1 VRVVH
6 HDGDL
11 PPLTFAEAQALR
23 LIGAPPS
30 LRLACQTRPACDL
43 EIHPVLQPYVQLPI
57 AAARGNRFGLAGFVP
72 AWSDFGRERE
82 VTVLFVD
89 VRGSTALAETR
100 MPYDVVF
107 LINQFM
113 AEMAAAVEGSGGH
126 YSNFTG
132 DGLMALFG
140 LGSPSAA
147 WSGKDHGARSA
158 LFCAAEMLERVERMN
173 VRLHCELAT
182 PLCVG
187 IGIHS
192 GLAIIGRMGPP
203 KMPIVTALGDTVNTA
218 SRLEGLAK
226 ELSSPL
232 VASARTIELARV
244 ATPLRD
250 VQLRGRESA
259 LRVAT
264 FDDAKAIR
272 QVLSGSPD
280 AVAAR
285 G

>member
-1 VRVVH
+1 VRVLH
-6 HDGDL
+6 HEGEL
-11 PPLTFAEAQALR
+11 PPLTYAEAQALR

-30 LRLACQTRPACDL
+30 LRLACQTRPADDL
-43 EIHPVLQPYVQLPI
+43 EIHPVLQPNLHLPI
-57 AAARGNRFGLAGFVP
+57 APTGGGRFAVAGYIP
-72 AWSDFGRERE
+72 SGGDFGRERE
-82 VTVLFVD
+82 LTVLFID
-89 VRGSTALAETR
+89 VRGSTALAEMR

-140 LGSPSAA
+140 LASPSAA
-147 WSGKDHGARSA
+147 WSGKDCGARAA
-158 LFCAAEMLERVERMN
+158 LFCAADMLERVERIN
-173 VRLHCELAT
+173 VRLACELSA

-187 IGIHS
+187 IGLHT

-226 ELSSPL
+226 ELSSP
-232 VASARTIELARV
+232 VIASQRTIELAGLS
-244 ATPLRD
+244 APLRD
-250 VQLRGRESA
+250 VQLRGREST
-259 LRVAT
+259 LQVAM
-264 FDDAKAIR
+264 FADAKAIR
-272 QVLSGSPD
+272 QMLGGARLQ
-280 AVAAR
+280 AVAK
-285 G
+285 